1 MRKPVLSRD
10 EAEPKK
16 VLRANLPPTE
26 GFVTIIDGHFKSEF
40 DTVEAAEASARK
52 LKAAYP
58 MLQIEIY
65 DAANKVRTLFSQSP
79 DSLTRSQMPVDASSS
94 DDDGPNS

>member
-1 MRKPVLSRD
+1 MRKPVLSLD

-16 VLRANLPPTE
+16 ILRADLPPSQ
-26 GFVTIIDGHFKSEF
+26 GFVAIVDGRFKSEF
-40 DTVEAAEASARK
+40 DTVDAAEASARK

-65 DAANKVRTLFSQSP
+65 DAANKVRTL
-79 DSLTRSQMPVDASSS
+79 L
-94 DDDGPNS
+94 N